1 MATIDVVINYLELQA
16 RVARMENDPG
26 RADKLDDYAKT
37 VKVQK
42 TEASSASDDDDV
54 RQAAQDGRDAA
65 LKRWPT
71 HTDRLSEGERGPL
84 RVGYAAG
91 WYDRKTGRPRYSEKH
106 ALAQHTEE
114 SDDYK
119 ASIAVGYELGWREAA
134 R

>member
-1 MATIDVVINYLELQA
+1 MATIDEVINHLELQA
-16 RVARMENDPG
+16 RVARMENDPN

-37 VKVQK
+37 VRAQK
-42 TEASSASDDDDV
+42 ARASSTSNDDAE

-71 HTDRLSEGERGPL
+71 HTDRLSEDERGPL